1 MRQQSYDS
9 FSDAFMILTPF
20 AVLFFIIGIIAF
32 IVAIAYLIRLWLVQT
47 STFQI
52 QKDVADIRDHLL
64 GYQTDEVRANFP
76 QAVENGS
83 VVPIKE
89 KRKVEFKPLRK
100 AFIWIAISIPVLL
113 IGLIIAILVQN

>member
-9 FSDAFMILTPF
+9 FNEAFMVLTPF

-32 IVAIAYLIRLWLVQT
+32 ILAIAYLIRIWLVQT
-47 STFQI
+47 ATFQI

-64 GYQTDEVRANFP
+64 GYQIEEVRPNFP

-83 VVPIKE
+83 VEPIKE
-89 KRKVEFKPLRK
+89 KSKLELKPLRK
-100 AFIWIAISIPVLL
+100 AYIWIAISIPVLL
-113 IGLIIAILVQN
+113 IGLIIAIFVQN